1 MTTLGVFTLSM
12 VITVP
17 GGSSDRNRTK
27 HVTLARYYGVT
38 LAESHELKEQFLKT
52 NDELVAAFIAGK
64 WSQHEYI

>member
-1 MTTLGVFTLSM
+1 MGTLGVFTLSM

-17 GGSSDRNRTK
+17 NEGSDRSRTK
-27 HVTLARYYGVT
+27 HVTLARYHGVT
-38 LAESHELKEQFLKT
+38 FEESHELKEKFLRT